1 MTLCD
6 TIAPAYVR
14 LALAIELHIPNYVD
28 AYFGPPEWREAAR
41 QAGPRPVDELL
52 REAADLSAA
61 LATDTSPEDPQRHD
75 YLATELR
82 AMQTALRVLRG
93 ESLALAEE
101 VAGLFDVQPV
111 WEDERAFEEAHRA
124 LEEFLPPG
132 PTIQERMAA
141 RHAAA
146 EIPVAR
152 AEPLLHAIVAELR
165 RRTQARFPLPAG
177 ESFELRIVADQPW
190 SAYNWYLGDFR
201 SRIDVN
207 TDLPLHVTGLVDVM
221 AHEGYPG
228 HHTEHVLKEA
238 RLARER
244 GYLEFCVTPLY
255 GPFCMVAEGI
265 AMRAASVVLTDEEWV
280 AWHADELFPRA
291 GLGHLDAA
299 RERAIIKAG
308 KALDAVGGNA
318 AMLLHERGAS
328 PDEVIAYLRRYGLMR
343 ENEARQFLRFLT
355 PRLDAAYVFN
365 YYYGAKLLDELFA
378 ARGGAD
384 PWFGRL
390 LTEPVTPGQLRAWI
404 AG

>member
-1 MTLCD
+1 MTPCD

-14 LALAIELHIPNYVD
+14 LALGIEQHIPNYVD

-75 YLATELR
+75 YLATELL
-82 AMQTALRVLRG
+82 AMQTALRVLGG
-93 ESLALAEE
+93 EPLALAEE

-111 WEDERAFEEAHRA
+111 WEDERTFEEAHRA
-124 LEEFLPPG
+124 LEELLPPG

-141 RHAAA
+141 RDAAT

-165 RRTQARFPLPAG
+165 RRTQARFPLPDG
-177 ESFELRIVADQPW
+177 ESFELCIVKDQPW
-190 SAYNWYLGDFR
+190 SAYNWYLGDYR

-244 GYLEFCVTPLY
+244 GYVEFCVTPLY
-255 GPFCMVAEGI
+255 GPFCTVAEGI
-265 AMRAASVVLTDEEWV
+265 ATRAASVVLTDEEWV
-280 AWHADELFPRA
+280 AWHADDLFPRA
-291 GLGHLDAA
+291 GLDGLDAA

-365 YYYGAKLLDELFA
+365 YYYGARLLDALFA

-404 AG
+404 AS